1 MDDQRLTRI
10 EAKIDDLS
18 EHLGSIDSTLAGQH
32 AVLRE
37 HIRRTAALEKKLEP
51 VEKHVTIVHGIFKL
65 IGVMGTVAAIVST
78 VLKLMKVI

>member
-1 MDDQRLTRI
+1 MDGPRLTRI

-32 AVLRE
+32 QQLRE
-37 HIRRTAALEKKLEP
+37 HIRRTVALEKKLEP
-51 VEKHVTIVHGIFKL
+51 VEKHVTVVHGVFKL
-65 IGVMGTVAAIVST
+65 IGILGTLVAIVST